1 MVRSER
7 FEMRLDSALLEQI
20 DEWRDRQ
27 RDPPSRAE
35 AVRQLLEHALSG
47 TLRKET
53 QLDQPQR
60 LMVWLL
66 TEILKGQKGD
76 ESRQDVELIQ
86 EAIYGGHFW
95 ALDWELQGVLHG
107 HTDNRADVSLV
118 VDTLDTWTFIE
129 RGYEELSKTDK
140 DRLEAE
146 MPIFGKNPRFSGF
159 DGNHETEHMS
169 IARFLIEKMGR
180 FERFKGREL
189 NSHAPMV
196 QRYAAMN
203 SIFEP
208 IRVKLIG
215 REMSVD
221 ELVTVLKRT

>member
-7 FEMRLDSALLEQI
+7 FEMRLDSALLERI
-20 DEWRDRQ
+20 DEWRHRQ
-27 RDPPSRAE
+27 RNQPSRAE
-35 AVRQLLEHALSG
+35 AVRQLLENALSG
-47 TLRKET
+47 TLRKDT

-66 TEILKGQKGD
+66 TEILKGQKGGD
-76 ESRQDVELIQ
+76 SRNDIELIQ

-118 VDTLDTWTFIE
+118 VDTLDTWSFIE
-129 RGYEELSKTDK
+129 RGYEKLSKADK

-146 MPIFGKNPRFSGF
+146 VPIFGKNPRFIGF
-159 DGNHETEHMS
+159 DGNHETEYMG
-169 IARFLIEKMGR
+169 IARFLVEKMGR

-189 NSHAPMV
+189 NSHMPTV
-196 QRYAAMN
+196 QRYEQMN
-203 SIFEP
+203 ATFEP
-208 IRVKLIG
+208 IRAKLLG
-215 REMSVD
+215 RELTVD
-221 ELVTVLKRT
+221 ELIALLKRA

>member
-20 DEWRDRQ
+20 DEWRDQQ

-66 TEILKGQKGD
+66 TEILKGQKGAD
-76 ESRQDVELIQ
+76 KRDDIELIQ

-95 ALDWELQGVLHG
+95 ALDWELQGVMHG
-107 HTDNRADVSLV
+107 HTDERADVSLV
-118 VDTLDTWTFIE
+118 VDTLDTWSFIE
-129 RGYEELSKTDK
+129 RGYEELSKADK

-146 MPIFGKNPRFSGF
+146 VPIFGKDPRFAGF
-159 DGNHETEHMS
+159 DGNHETEYMS
-169 IARFLIEKMGR
+169 IARFLVEKMGR

-189 NSHAPMV
+189 NSHMPMV
-196 QRYAAMN
+196 QRYKQMN
-203 SIFEP
+203 ATFEP
-208 IRVKLIG
+208 IRAKLIG
-215 REMSVD
+215 RELTVD
-221 ELVTVLKRT
+221 ELISLLKRA